1 MNQKRRTRS
10 AIIAAAEAIIE
21 RGETPTVAQA
31 ATEAF
36 VSRTTA
42 YRYFPTQESL
52 LLELSIN
59 IDVREVEELA
69 ARPLD
74 GTTIEDRL
82 LEFVDLLNRHAL
94 ANERLYRTGTRHYMD
109 LWLAAER
116 IGDNHAYTR
125 EGRRARMIAT
135 ILEPLRDTVADNEL
149 RRLEAALCLV
159 TGGEAIEVLRDICR
173 LDSHEVLAVTHWAA
187 DAILTTGLR
196 QRHAHP
202 LDQSSNAKAGRA
214 PNPPA
219 APRKERSRSLADS
232 TQASTR
238 DSA

>member
-59 IDVREVEELA
+59 IDVREVEKLA

-116 IGDNHAYTR
+116 IGDNHASR
-125 EGRRARMIAT
+125 VRA
-135 ILEPLRDTVADNEL
+135 
-149 RRLEAALCLV
+149 
-159 TGGEAIEVLRDICR
+159 
-173 LDSHEVLAVTHWAA
+173 
-187 DAILTTGLR
+187 
-196 QRHAHP
+196 
-202 LDQSSNAKAGRA
+202 
-214 PNPPA
+214 A
-219 APRKERSRSLADS
+219 APA
-232 TQASTR
+232 
-238 DSA
+238 